1 MKKTIF
7 WVLIALLFVNVVS
20 ATAQETSQEERM
32 PIVNGGLKLQA
43 NASNFWLKNIPTNP
57 NLRSTMNAGG
67 ELGGFIDFNISKNF
81 FIQFN
86 LMLFAEHSDLHNDNK
101 KDKMWTLGLEIP
113 VYLLGRY
120 GNPRTGYVYF
130 GGGPFTEFALWGELK
145 GSTAKRNPYKHIIDG
160 SNPEEE
166 AYAFA
171 DNYSGLAAYVG
182 YELPCRLQFN
192 ASYQFG
198 ISDMLL
204 FEHDKSTHAHTQKVT
219 LGLAY
224 RFK

>member
-1 MKKTIF
+1 MKKTNF
-7 WVLIALLFVNVVS
+7 WVLIALLFMNVVS

-32 PIVNGGLKLQA
+32 PIVNGGLKVQA

-130 GGGPFTEFALWGELK
+130 GGGPFTELAL
-145 GSTAKRNPYKHIIDG
+145 
-160 SNPEEE
+160 
-166 AYAFA
+166 
-171 DNYSGLAAYVG
+171 
-182 YELPCRLQFN
+182 
-192 ASYQFG
+192 
-198 ISDMLL
+198 
-204 FEHDKSTHAHTQKVT
+204 
-219 LGLAY
+219 
-224 RFK
+224 